1 MLRQAL
7 EEMQEEGKD
16 LPPVKRPLNK
26 LLRFFT
32 GSFKQ
37 PVEGWKNSKVEFLL
51 KRTDRCIPLIG
62 KTCFNELRIPSDSF
76 RMPRKLSQVERDDC
90 GVRGLRG
97 FCHRVVSI
105 CGRTTQPTQ
114 PAMRQRRQKG
124 DKKDAHFECSYS
136 RASKSILETKC
147 FAIGGSLQ

>member
-1 MLRQAL
+1 MARA
-7 EEMQEEGKD
+7 
-16 LPPVKRPLNK
+16 
-26 LLRFFT
+26 
-32 GSFKQ
+32 
-37 PVEGWKNSKVEFLL
+37 VEGRGEGSASSGVGGDAGGGKGLATCEATFEQTLTFLYWLFQAACRRMEEL
-51 KRTDRCIPLIG
+51 KGGVSPQEDRCIPLIG

-90 GVRGLRG
+90 RVRGLRG

-124 DKKDAHFECSYS
+124 CS
-136 RASKSILETKC
+136 
-147 FAIGGSLQ
+147 F